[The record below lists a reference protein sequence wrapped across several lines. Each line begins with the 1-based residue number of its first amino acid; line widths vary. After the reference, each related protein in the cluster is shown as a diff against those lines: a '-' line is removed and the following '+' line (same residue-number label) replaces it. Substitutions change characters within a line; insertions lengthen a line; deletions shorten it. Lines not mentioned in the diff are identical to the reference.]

1 MKLQFVD
8 INNPPRPS
16 TVFNNCEE
24 LREALDNLRNS
35 GALMFELWGNN
46 GYKLGIG
53 LDSAI
58 GCVQFSGI
66 DHDPPYF
73 MALANSPVSQESHS
87 FPMNGSA
94 TEVRNKHCLPSTTVY
109 QIACYF
115 LETGERSPEVEW
127 EEV

>member
-73 MALANSPVSQESHS
+73 MALANSPVSQESHRS
-87 FPMNGSA
+87 TKQALLAVDNSLPNSLLFPRNGRKKSG
-94 TEVRNKHCLPSTTVY
+94 S
-109 QIACYF
+109 
-115 LETGERSPEVEW
+115 
-127 EEV
+127 